1 MAVNHGHGRLG
12 LPVDH
17 AKCMELL
24 RQSADLGFRNAQYNL
39 GIFYEAGEMG
49 LEQNEAEAVKNWME
63 AAEGGHVLSRNS
75 LGCDEY
81 KNGDNAAAM
90 RHWRLAASSGHRESI
105 GALIE
110 CFEDG
115 LLHHADLAETLQSMY
130 VARAEMRSKDR
141 DMYIAHLKSTGAYNE
156 EYEY

>member
-75 LGCDEY
+75 LG
-81 KNGDNAAAM
+81 
-90 RHWRLAASSGHRESI
+90 LS
-105 GALIE
+105 LI
-110 CFEDG
+110 
-115 LLHHADLAETLQSMY
+115 H
-130 VARAEMRSKDR
+130 
-141 DMYIAHLKSTGAYNE
+141 I
-156 EYEY
+156 